1 MSSALCRFFDI
12 SVQLPTVQPKSSN
25 TIAPCSDS
33 KLATRPSA
41 VRHGTAAHHT
51 VLSTAVNVEKLWRQ
65 QSSPAHS
72 HSQWAVIE
80 WVSEWV
86 GEGAVG
92 EWPPNSQR
100 LATRHFDC
108 TFSFLINQLVSKRHT
123 KGYFCGERKKERKKE
138 NKKETKKQRGLA
150 DDVTTHYALR
160 LTRFSQNSVLYCTVH
175 LHRISN
181 VHSLRVRVSE

>member
-86 GEGAVG
+86 GEGAG

-108 TFSFLINQLVSKRHT
+108 TFSFLRNQLVSKRHT
-123 KGYFCGERKKERKKE
+123 KGYFCGERKKERHRETERKQA
-138 NKKETKKQRGLA
+138 NKKQSGLA
-150 DDVTTHYALR
+150 DDVTNSLR
-160 LTRFSQNSVLYCTVH
+160 TQAHSVLSELSTVLYSAFTSH
-175 LHRISN
+175 FQRALTE
-181 VHSLRVRVSE
+181 SESE